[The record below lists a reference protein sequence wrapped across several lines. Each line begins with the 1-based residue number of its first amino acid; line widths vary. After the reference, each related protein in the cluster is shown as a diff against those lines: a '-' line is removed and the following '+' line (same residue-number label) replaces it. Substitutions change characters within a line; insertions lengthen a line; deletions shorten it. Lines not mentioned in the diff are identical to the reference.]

1 MELQSSPP
9 IQGFRQ
15 RLKVHIATV
24 GTSLCVGVDP
34 HMAKMPSFFARF
46 LEAAGAAAF
55 LTRFSQCLIEASV
68 GQVAAIKFQSAFFE
82 AHGAPGLTALE
93 AAIAQAKAS
102 GLITILDAK
111 RGDIASTMTAYGQMA
126 FAALGADALTV
137 MPYMGMDTIEPLVP
151 WLAAGRGIYVV
162 WVSSNPSG
170 GLIQDA
176 AAEPLLEALVQYCSG
191 ASVMD
196 GLGLVLGATK
206 VEQLPNILLERIQG
220 TCLLMP
226 GLGAQ
231 GGTLT
236 PRIQR
241 LIRTGGAALLP
252 QSRSISAFEGV
263 SDSWSQYQDLV
274 AQRVRSAARQLR
286 L

>member
-1 MELQSSPP
+1 L
-9 IQGFRQ
+9 
-15 RLKVHIATV
+15 
-24 GTSLCVGVDP
+24 DP
-34 HMAKMPSFFARF
+34 WMA
-46 LEAAGAAAF
+46 
-55 LTRFSQCLIEASV
+55 I
-68 GQVAAIKFQSAFFE
+68 
-82 AHGAPGLTALE
+82 
-93 AAIAQAKAS
+93 
-102 GLITILDAK
+102 
-111 RGDIASTMTAYGQMA
+111 
-126 FAALGADALTV
+126 
-137 MPYMGMDTIEPLVP
+137 
-151 WLAAGRGIYVV
+151 GRGIYVV

-206 VEQLPNILLERIQG
+206 VEQLPSILLERIQS

-236 PRIQR
+236 ARIQG
-241 LIRTGGAALLP
+241 LIRTGGTALLP
-252 QSRSISAFEGV
+252 QSRSISAFEG
-263 SDSWSQYQDLV
+263 DTGSWPHYQDLV
-274 AQRVRSAARQLR
+274 SQRVRSAALQLR